1 MKSVQS
7 KDGTRIAYEQLG
19 SGPPLVLVDGAFC
32 YRGFGPMPKL
42 APLLAEQFTVFFY
55 DRRGRGES
63 TDTSPY
69 AVEHEIDDLAAIV
82 DAAGGAA
89 SLYGVSSGA
98 ALALLAVASG
108 VRATRL
114 AVYEPPFSLDGTRH
128 PDPPDYRERIASM
141 IAAGQRD
148 DAVKLFMKVV
158 GAPAFVIFMMRLLP
172 NVWPKLRAV
181 AHTLP
186 YDLTILGDTQRGA
199 PLPVELRDRL
209 ASIAA
214 PTLSLVGGKSPA
226 WMHHA
231 ATVVSEAV
239 PRASLAVIPGQDHN
253 VAAKALAPHLLEF
266 FGSREERGAA

>member
-1 MKSVQS
+1 
-7 KDGTRIAYEQLG
+7 
-19 SGPPLVLVDGAFC
+19 
-32 YRGFGPMPKL
+32 MPKL

-63 TDTSPY
+63 SDTSPY
-69 AVEHEIDDLAAIV
+69 AVAREIEDLAAIV
-82 DAAGGAA
+82 DVAGGAA
-89 SLYGVSSGA
+89 SLYGISSGA

-108 VRATRL
+108 VRATKL
-114 AVYEPPFSLDGTRH
+114 VVYEPPFSLDDTRY

-141 IAAGQRD
+141 IAAGKRD
-148 DAVKLFMKVV
+148 EAVKLFMKVV
-158 GAPAFVIFMMRLLP
+158 GAPSFVIFMMRLLP

-199 PLPVELRDRL
+199 PLPGELREQL
-209 ASIAA
+209 ASIAT
-214 PTLSLVGGKSPA
+214 PTLSMAGGKSPA

-231 ATVVSEAV
+231 ARVVSDAI
-239 PRASLAVIPGQDHN
+239 PRASFRVVPGQDHN

-266 FGSREERGAA
+266 LASPRASGEARLERA